1 MRPDRL
7 CIGVAD
13 LRVGHG
19 SLLMG
24 RWLFTGLI
32 AATLA
37 GTCASAE
44 VVLLTQARSITASTS
59 FDGNVVSRQASDF
72 SAFVETAAA
81 TVQFPSAD
89 GGLLTNTADSTI
101 NCIVDPNAIRAFGSL
116 GASGG
121 IGLVGGRP
129 EPVFGEAAATIY
141 VEFQVTA
148 DTPFSM
154 LVSPRPSTSEGD
166 EFQVELSTLAGGTD
180 GIEFRIDER
189 DAPQWVDRAGILTP
203 GTYAIRYTVELTG
216 DAAREAG
223 EYTFSFAIPAPGVGV
238 AGLGLGLLGLRR
250 RR

>member
-1 MRPDRL
+1 MTR
-7 CIGVAD
+7 C
-13 LRVGHG
+13 
-19 SLLMG
+19 
-24 RWLFTGLI
+24 LI
-32 AATLA
+32 AKLVAATVA
-37 GTCASAE
+37 GTCASAD

-59 FDGNVVSRQASDF
+59 FDGNIVSRQASDF
-72 SAFVETAAA
+72 SAFVD
-81 TVQFPSAD
+81 TVASTVEFPSAE

-148 DTPFSM
+148 DTPFA
-154 LVSPRPSTSEGD
+154 LLASPRPSTSEED
-166 EFQVELSTLAGGTD
+166 EFELELSALVGGTE

-189 DAPQWVDRAGILTP
+189 DPAQWVDRSGVLTP

-223 EYTFSFAIPAPGVGV
+223 EYTFSFTIPAPGVGV
-238 AGLGLGLLGLRR
+238 AAMGLGLLGLRR

>member
-1 MRPDRL
+1 MD
-7 CIGVAD
+7 
-13 LRVGHG
+13 
-19 SLLMG
+19 
-24 RWLFTGLI
+24 RWLITNLV

-37 GTCASAE
+37 GTCASAD
-44 VVLLTQARSITASTS
+44 VVLLSQERSITASTS
-59 FDGNVVSRQASDF
+59 FDENVVTRQASDF

-81 TVQFPSAD
+81 TVEFPSAD

-129 EPVFGEAAATIY
+129 EPVFGEAAATVY
-141 VEFQVTA
+141 VEFQVLA
-148 DTPFSM
+148 DTPFS
-154 LVSPRPSTSEGD
+154 LLASPRPSTSEED
-166 EFQVELSTLAGGTD
+166 EFELEFSALVGGAD
-180 GIEFRIDER
+180 EVEFRIDER
-189 DAPQWVDRAGILTP
+189 DAPQWVERTGILTP
-203 GTYAIRYTVELTG
+203 GTYAIQYTVELTG

-223 EYTFSFAIPAPGVGV
+223 AYSFSLTIPAPGVGV

>member
-1 MRPDRL
+1 MTR
-7 CIGVAD
+7 C
-13 LRVGHG
+13 
-19 SLLMG
+19 
-24 RWLFTGLI
+24 LI
-32 AATLA
+32 TNLVAATLA
-37 GTCASAE
+37 GTCASAD
-44 VVLLTQARSITASTS
+44 VVLLTQERSITASTS
-59 FDGNVVSRQASDF
+59 FDGNLVSRQASGF
-72 SAFVETAAA
+72 SPFIETAAV
-81 TVQFPSAD
+81 TVDFPSAE

-148 DTPFSM
+148 DTPFA
-154 LVSPRPSTSEGD
+154 LLASPRPSTFAGD

-180 GIEFRIDER
+180 GIEFRVDER
-189 DAPQWVDRAGILTP
+189 DAPQWVERAGILTP

-223 EYTFSFAIPAPGVGV
+223 EYTFSFTIPAPGVGV
-238 AGLGLGLLGLRR
+238 AGMGLGLLGLRR